1 MGTGALLSVPA
12 AAHADRG
19 KDLYKQDLEILNGR
33 SGALADNFN
42 LPQYDDE
49 GRVVNANGIAE
60 QTQFR
65 ELRRGK
71 ASVQVLNTWVQSAEG
86 VWSDPVTGS
95 TASAVKL
102 SVLDSPAKS
111 IADLGR
117 PEQIPL
123 ISTFG
128 LEPALKRADL
138 VAAAKRKTDGVDYYE
153 FDLAL
158 PAVSCVAELATACLP
173 TLVILLSAG
182 IRDGQ
187 LHLVRVEATA
197 DQWKRSGQALKALRS
212 TLVIDTDA

>member
-1 MGTGALLSVPA
+1 MKAEKSPRTTFLFVAAAASASMHRRARCLSLLASVVALCLSPCAAIRIPHGAPTGRREFVMGTGALLSVPA

-65 ELRRGK
+65 ELRRSK

-117 PEQIPL
+117 PEQ
-123 ISTFG
+123 
-128 LEPALKRADL
+128 ACQA
-138 VAAAKRKTDGVDYYE
+138 
-153 FDLAL
+153 
-158 PAVSCVAELATACLP
+158 PAV
-173 TLVILLSAG
+173 G
-182 IRDGQ
+182 I
-187 LHLVRVEATA
+187 
-197 DQWKRSGQALKALRS
+197 KLRS
-212 TLVIDTDA
+212 RMDGLLV